1 MTSLSA
7 AAVICREGLISIIRN
22 RRNHSSRFIKDRKIK
37 REDINLTS
45 EQIAGITSA
54 FFGGDNI
61 VCLPTGY
68 GKSIKIYRIDL
79 KSSLRCHSLHSEHTR
94 VAAGKSEE
102 FTCTID
108 RIASAKAL
116 RILKFIHLKE
126 DPPSCNLWLGNT
138 KV

>member
-1 MTSLSA
+1 MMSLSA
-7 AAVICREGLISIIRN
+7 APVIYREGLISVIRN
-22 RRNHSSRFIKDRKIK
+22 RRNHSSRFIEDRKIK
-37 REDINLTS
+37 REDINSTS
-45 EQIAGITSA
+45 EQIAGITSV

-79 KSSLRCHSLHSEHTR
+79 KSSLWCHLLRLEHTR
-94 VAAGKSEE
+94 AATGKSEE
-102 FTCTID
+102 VTCTID
-108 RIASAKAL
+108 RIASANAL
-116 RILKFIHLKE
+116 RILKFIRLKE